1 MSGRIFVA
9 ETEDGRSGIRCS
21 LGGPRRPKRRSRV
34 QNVSFLI
41 FSNNICC
48 LLRRMC
54 AIVAHCQRMRCILY
68 LCGKSGPSMEWKP
81 NFLSEKILG
90 TGPQCLMLDHISI
103 IQQNS
108 TDSRSLCLWLSDQ
121 GASDN
126 WTICLRSVF
135 SFYQTNLLFMD
146 QKLQY
151 IWRNCMS
158 VCDPLFN

>member
-1 MSGRIFVA
+1 MSMSGRIFVA

-108 TDSRSLCLWLSDQ
+108 GLCASDYLTRVLLTIGQYVSDQ
-121 GASDN
+121 FFLFIKQICFL
-126 WTICLRSVF
+126 WTKSSNTF
-135 SFYQTNLLFMD
+135 DATA
-146 QKLQY
+146 
-151 IWRNCMS
+151 
-158 VCDPLFN
+158 